1 MNLFEAITEW
11 FCNNI
16 VWGTPMVV
24 FIFGAGI
31 FLSYKLDFLQIT
43 HLPLIFKNT
52 VATLFK
58 KGDKN
63 KSEKGISQLGVISTA
78 LAATIGTG
86 NIAGVATAIAIG
98 GAGAIFW
105 MWVSAIFSMATAY
118 SENLL
123 GVYYRQKNKKG
134 EFVGGAM
141 YYIKNGLKGRRFL
154 GVLAVP
160 LAFLFACFCLF
171 SSLGMGNMIQVNTVA
186 ELFKNKVLGISLP
199 PIITAVILSGFVGF
213 AIFGGAKRI
222 CKITEKLVPFMA
234 FIYVFGSL
242 LVIAV
247 NFKNLH
253 NAVISVFKGAF
264 GVGAL
269 LGGFSGY
276 GVKIAL
282 NTGLKRGIFSNEAG
296 LGSATLIG
304 ACSEVKEP
312 AVQGMWGIFTVFFD
326 TIIGCTLTAFAILT
340 SGVQASENNMGLL
353 LVTEAFSKSL
363 GSGAGELVSVLT
375 LLFALSTII
384 GWSFYGI
391 KAAEYLLG
399 ERFIWIY
406 KILFTLA
413 VFPGAL
419 LNLKTVWTLAD
430 IFNGLMA
437 VPNLIGVLALTK
449 QVISVTNNYKERVFK
464 NKDYIPPMISAP
476 LKNEKQKT
484 PSAKAKSVL
493 KDFKLF

>member
-1 MNLFEAITEW
+1 MKGFETIIEW

-24 FIFGAGI
+24 FIFAVGI
-31 FLSYKLDFLQIT
+31 FLTYKLDFLQIT
-43 HLPLIFKNT
+43 HLPLILKNT

-58 KGDKN
+58 KRDKN

-123 GVYYRQKNKKG
+123 GVYYRQKNEKG

-141 YYIKNGLKGRRFL
+141 YYIKNGLKGRRFF
-154 GVLAVP
+154 GKAAVP
-160 LAFLFACFCLF
+160 LSLLFALFCIF
-171 SSLGMGNMIQVNTVA
+171 SSLGMGNMIQVNTIA
-186 ELFKNKVLGISLP
+186 ELFKNKVLGVSFP
-199 PIITAVILSGFVGF
+199 PILTAVILSGFVGF

-222 CKITEKLVPFMA
+222 CKITEKLVPIMA

-242 LVIAV
+242 LVITV

-253 NAVISVFKGAF
+253 TAVFGVFKGAF

-276 GVKIAL
+276 TVKVAL

-296 LGSATLIG
+296 LGSSTLVG
-304 ACSEVKEP
+304 ACTEVKEP
-312 AVQGMWGIFTVFFD
+312 AVQGMWGVFTVFFD

-340 SGVQASENNMGLL
+340 SNVEISKSNMGLL

-363 GSGAGELVSVLT
+363 GSGAGEIISVLT
-375 LLFALSTII
+375 LLFALSTVI

-399 ERFIWIY
+399 ERRIWVY

-419 LNLKTVWTLAD
+419 LNLNVVWTLAD

-437 VPNLIGVLALTK
+437 VPNLIGVLVLTK
-449 QVISVTNNYKERVFK
+449 QVVSVTNNYKARVLK
-464 NKDYIPPMISAP
+464 NKDYLPPMISAF
-476 LKNEKQKT
+476 EKSEK
-484 PSAKAKSVL
+484 
-493 KDFKLF
+493 

>member
-1 MNLFEAITEW
+1 
-11 FCNNI
+11 
-16 VWGTPMVV
+16 
-24 FIFGAGI
+24 
-31 FLSYKLDFLQIT
+31 
-43 HLPLIFKNT
+43 
-52 VATLFK
+52 
-58 KGDKN
+58 
-63 KSEKGISQLGVISTA
+63 
-78 LAATIGTG
+78 
-86 NIAGVATAIAIG
+86 
-98 GAGAIFW
+98 
-105 MWVSAIFSMATAY
+105 
-118 SENLL
+118 
-123 GVYYRQKNKKG
+123 
-134 EFVGGAM
+134 
-141 YYIKNGLKGRRFL
+141 
-154 GVLAVP
+154 
-160 LAFLFACFCLF
+160 
-171 SSLGMGNMIQVNTVA
+171 
-186 ELFKNKVLGISLP
+186 
-199 PIITAVILSGFVGF
+199 
-213 AIFGGAKRI
+213 
-222 CKITEKLVPFMA
+222 
-234 FIYVFGSL
+234 
-242 LVIAV
+242 
-247 NFKNLH
+247 
-253 NAVISVFKGAF
+253 
-264 GVGAL
+264 
-269 LGGFSGY
+269 
-276 GVKIAL
+276 
-282 NTGLKRGIFSNEAG
+282 
-296 LGSATLIG
+296 
-304 ACSEVKEP
+304 
-312 AVQGMWGIFTVFFD
+312 
-326 TIIGCTLTAFAILT
+326 
-340 SGVQASENNMGLL
+340 MGLL